1 MPADKGPK
9 AFADILA
16 RARVAVLALAPEE
29 SPDASPHSDNPSQA
43 AERASAAIA
52 ELQTALEGGDDTL
65 RTLLA
70 MDMASAV
77 DGGGSAT
84 AGVRGRLV
92 ALLVQALSVLADDP
106 PENDPGGSLPSR
118 SPLALA
124 NELRA
129 LRGAPLLS
137 GNAVFAVAV
146 NAGAPPGRADR
157 DDHDDAVSPR
167 MTSSARRLRSYYQQG
182 LVAWLRGDVSAKA
195 AGNRI
200 GEVFARLHALS
211 DGSPAETLWRAASSF
226 ANLLGDPRWRVSA
239 AVKRLLGQLDGR
251 LKRLGEGRVPAHD
264 ADAALAQDLI
274 FYIGEGHDVDAT
286 MGVFPSRSALLKAF
300 TAPPRAHPDY
310 PTAVLSVLKETL
322 SISGQIMEALAPE
335 ESWLGKRSWLMEHML
350 QVADGLGLLGAHDLR
365 LRALQ
370 EVALL
375 QKIPGSGDPPAGGW
389 GRVADRLHALGA
401 DLLTASGMEPAAAV
415 AEDTAGMPSSG
426 RIARRLEADL
436 VHAEGVIQRLEQGQA
451 SLPAEA
457 PQSSDPMDD
466 PMGDP
471 MSLGAAEED
480 GKAPGDDNGDAVADQ
495 RRRLDAFAG
504 AVHTDGEGV
513 PDFEISVPP
522 PGAEF
527 DDVPAPT
534 VDHALLDDVAR
545 IAGDIDSA
553 RSRLEQQVGVFREG
567 LEDMD
572 GGIRAM
578 REELHGLRVLTETLR
593 TPHDPADAGEL
604 PPRGRRGPAPT
615 DIRERLDRLGG
626 RLGELLELR
635 DTIDTIAGDSRSL
648 LVQQARDN
656 VALEQRLMQT
666 RMQPLDTQL
675 DDLRAEVS
683 ERAAHAGK
691 QVLLQVDGAGLS
703 IEPEKM
709 AALLPVLRSLTGSM
723 IEVGVEPPRAR
734 VLAGRSPGCLMEMRF
749 KRRGADLTMVMTA
762 DCRAPEDAVADAQA
776 FLRPLG
782 GRLELASDSAS
793 ETRCTLAI
801 PLAPR
806 VSTVLLVAVGSEIL
820 ALPLAEVE
828 AVLQVS
834 AEDLEGARESGV
846 EHDDTCWRLGYLGD
860 LLALGAAP
868 REGRASRLPLVLVS
882 SDADRHALVVD
893 AIGERVDVVVR
904 SVVPQ
909 LRSVSGLAGA
919 AILGDGQVVLLLDV
933 GQLMESRSE
942 TPADDLESVS

>member
-1 MPADKGPK
+1 MPAEKGRK
-9 AFADILA
+9 AFADVLA
-16 RARVAVLALAPEE
+16 RARVAVLDLAPEE
-29 SPDASPHSDNPSQA
+29 GHDPSRPSVESPSPDQDLSRS
-43 AERASAAIA
+43 ERASAAVA
-52 ELQTALEGGDDTL
+52 ELQAVLEAGDDTL

-70 MDMASAV
+70 ADMALAVGAATSA
-77 DGGGSAT
+77 DT
-84 AGVRGRLV
+84 AALGRLV
-92 ALLVQALSVLADDP
+92 ALLVQSLSVLADDP
-106 PENDPGGSLPSR
+106 PENEPGGSLPSR

-146 NAGAPPGRADR
+146 NAGTPPGRADGGEQGGE
-157 DDHDDAVSPR
+157 VSPR
-167 MTSSARRLRSYYQQG
+167 MTATAKRLRSYYQQG

-211 DGSPAETLWRAASSF
+211 QGSPAETLWRAASSF
-226 ANLLGDPRWRVSA
+226 ANLLGDPHWRMSA

-251 LKRLGEGRVPAHD
+251 LKALGEGNVPVHD

-274 FYIGEGHDVDAT
+274 FYVGEGHDVDVT

-322 SISGQIMEALAPE
+322 AISGQIMEALAPDD
-335 ESWLGKRSWLMEHML
+335 SWPAKRGWLTERMV

-365 LRALQ
+365 LRALR

-375 QKIPGSGDPPAGGW
+375 HKIPGSGEPPAGGW

-436 VHAEGVIQRLEQGQA
+436 VHAEGVIQRLEQGHA
-451 SLPAEA
+451 SPPAEA
-457 PQSSDPMDD
+457 PQPPEPPTGRAAGEDD
-466 PMGDP
+466 
-471 MSLGAAEED
+471 L
-480 GKAPGDDNGDAVADQ
+480 DAIADQ

-504 AVHTDGEGV
+504 AVRTDAAEA
-513 PDFEISVPP
+513 PDPEPTSSP
-522 PGAEF
+522 PGGARDEG
-527 DDVPAPT
+527 DDAPAPS

-545 IAGDIDSA
+545 IAGDIDGA

-572 GGIRAM
+572 AGIRAM
-578 REELHGLRVLTETLR
+578 REELHGLRVATETLR

-604 PPRGRRGPAPT
+604 PPQGRRGPALAG
-615 DIRERLDRLGG
+615 IRERLDRLGG

-635 DTIDTIAGDSRSL
+635 DTIDTIAGDSRAV

-683 ERAAHAGK
+683 ERASHAGK
-691 QVLLQVDGAGLS
+691 QVQLQVDGAGLA

-734 VLAGRSPGCLMEMRF
+734 VLAGRPPGCLMEMRF

-782 GRLELASDSAS
+782 GRLELAPAGAS
-793 ETRCTLAI
+793 ETRCELAI

-828 AVLQVS
+828 AVLQLS
-834 AEDLEGARESGV
+834 AEELEGAEESGV
-846 EHDDTCWRLGYLGD
+846 DHGDASWRLGYLSD

-868 REGRASRLPLVLVS
+868 RGDRASRLPLVLMC
-882 SDADRHALVVD
+882 SDGERRALVVD

-909 LRSVSGLAGA
+909 LRSVAGLAGA

-933 GQLMESRSE
+933 GQLMESRSKA
-942 TPADDLESVS
+942 PAGSLESVS

>member
-1 MPADKGPK
+1 MPADKGRK
-9 AFADILA
+9 GFVDILA
-16 RARVAVLALAPEE
+16 RARVAVLALAPDE
-29 SPDASPHSDNPSQA
+29 SPDEAPPSSPESGNADSA
-43 AERASAAIA
+43 AQRASAAIT
-52 ELQTALEGGDDTL
+52 ELQAALEHGDDTL
-65 RTLLA
+65 RALLA
-70 MDMASAV
+70 TDMAMAV
-77 DGGGSAT
+77 DGAGSAT
-84 AGVRGRLV
+84 AGERGRLV

-106 PENDPGGSLPSR
+106 PADDPGGSLPSR

-146 NAGAPPGRADR
+146 NAGASPGRADR
-157 DDHDDAVSPR
+157 ADHDDAVSPR

-200 GEVFARLHALS
+200 AEVFARLHVLS
-211 DGSPAETLWRAASSF
+211 EGSPAETLWRAASSF
-226 ANLLGDPRWRVSA
+226 ANLLGDPRWRMSA

-251 LKRLGEGRVPAHD
+251 LKRLGEGDAPAAD

-274 FYIGEGHDVDAT
+274 FYVGEGHDVDAT
-286 MGVFPSRSALLKAF
+286 IGVFPSRSALLKAF
-300 TAPPRAHPDY
+300 AAPPRAHPDY

-322 SISGQIMEALAPE
+322 AISGQIMEALAPD
-335 ESWLGKRSWLMEHML
+335 ESWLGKRGWLVERML

-365 LRALQ
+365 LRALR

-375 QKIPGSGDPPAGGW
+375 RKIPGSGDPPPGGW

-457 PQSSDPMDD
+457 PGSQEP
-466 PMGDP
+466 PPPGP
-471 MSLGAAEED
+471 PTVEED
-480 GKAPGDDNGDAVADQ
+480 RDLDDADDQ
-495 RRRLDAFAG
+495 RRRLEELAG
-504 AVHTDGEGV
+504 AVHTESLDAPEF
-513 PDFEISVPP
+513 DISAAPTD
-522 PGAEF
+522 PGF
-527 DDVPAPT
+527 DDVPAPSI
-534 VDHALLDDVAR
+534 DHALLDDVSR
-545 IAGDIDSA
+545 IAGDIDGA

-572 GGIRAM
+572 SGIRAM
-578 REELHGLRVLTETLR
+578 REELNGLRVLTETLR

-604 PPRGRRGPAPT
+604 PPPGGRGPALA

-635 DTIDTIAGDSRSL
+635 DTIDAIAGDSRSV

-666 RMQPLDTQL
+666 RLQPLDTQL
-675 DDLRAEVS
+675 NDLQAEVS

-691 QVLLQVDGAGLS
+691 QVQLRVDGSGLT

-709 AALLPVLRSLTGSM
+709 AALLPVLRSLVGTM
-723 IEVGVEPPRAR
+723 IEAAVEPPRAR
-734 VLAGRSPGCLMEMRF
+734 VLAGRPPGCLMEMRF
-749 KRRGADLTMVMTA
+749 RRRGADLTMVLTA
-762 DCRAPEDAVADAQA
+762 DCRAPADAVADAQA

-782 GRLELASDSAS
+782 GRLELAPAGAS
-793 ETRCTLAI
+793 ETRCELAI

-828 AVLQVS
+828 AVLQLS
-834 AEDLEGARESGV
+834 AEELEGAEESGV
-846 EHDDTCWRLGYLGD
+846 DHGDTSWRLGYLGD
-860 LLALGAAP
+860 LLALGEAS
-868 REGRASRLPLVLVS
+868 RQERASRLPLVLVS
-882 SDADRHALVVD
+882 SDGEHHALVVD

-909 LRSVSGLAGA
+909 LRSVAGLAGA

-933 GQLMESRSE
+933 GQLMESRSGA
-942 TPADDLESVS
+942 PAGDLESVS

>member
-1 MPADKGPK
+1 MPADKGRK

-16 RARVAVLALAPEE
+16 RTRVAVLALAPEE
-29 SPDASPHSDNPSQA
+29 SPDASSHSDPRSDDTDDPTHG

-52 ELQTALEGGDDTL
+52 ELQTALEGADDTL

-77 DGGGSAT
+77 DGTGSAT
-84 AGVRGRLV
+84 AAARGRLV

-118 SPLALA
+118 SPLALS

-157 DDHDDAVSPR
+157 DDHDGAVSPR

-195 AGNRI
+195 AGDRI
-200 GEVFARLHALS
+200 GEVFARLHVLS

-226 ANLLGDPRWRVSA
+226 ANLLGDPRWRMSV

-251 LKRLGEGRVPAHD
+251 LKRLGEGDVPADD

-274 FYIGEGHDVDAT
+274 FYVGEGHDVDAT
-286 MGVFPSRSALLKAF
+286 MGVFPSRSALLRAF

-322 SISGQIMEALAPE
+322 AISGQIMEALAPD
-335 ESWLGKRSWLMEHML
+335 ESWLGKRSWLTERML

-365 LRALQ
+365 LRALR

-375 QKIPGSGDPPAGGW
+375 QKIPGSGDPPTGGW

-457 PQSSDPMDD
+457 PQSPD
-466 PMGDP
+466 PMG
-471 MSLGAAEED
+471 SSAAEED
-480 GKAPGDDNGDAVADQ
+480 GKASGDDDGDAVADQ

-504 AVHTDGEGV
+504 AVHTDGDGV
-513 PDFEISVPP
+513 PDFEISAPP
-522 PGAEF
+522 PGAGF
-527 DDVPAPT
+527 DDVPGPT
-534 VDHALLDDVAR
+534 VDHALLDDVSR
-545 IAGDIDSA
+545 IAGDIDGA

-572 GGIRAM
+572 SGIRAM

-604 PPRGRRGPAPT
+604 PPQGRRGPALT
-615 DIRERLDRLGG
+615 GIRERLDRLGG

-683 ERAAHAGK
+683 ERAAHGGK

-723 IEVGVEPPRAR
+723 IEAGVEPPRAR
-734 VLAGRSPGCLMEMRF
+734 VLAGRPPGCLMEMRF

-782 GRLELASDSAS
+782 GRLELASASTS

-834 AEDLEGARESGV
+834 AEELEGAEESGV
-846 EHDDTCWRLGYLGD
+846 DHDDTRWRLGYLGD
-860 LLALGAAP
+860 LLALGAASRP
-868 REGRASRLPLVLVS
+868 GRASRLPLVLVS
-882 SDADRHALVVD
+882 SDGERHALVVD

-909 LRSVSGLAGA
+909 LRSVAGLAGA

-942 TPADDLESVS
+942 APADDLESVS

>member
-1 MPADKGPK
+1 MPAEKGRK

-16 RARVAVLALAPEE
+16 HARVAVLALPPDETPDDA
-29 SPDASPHSDNPSQA
+29 PDASPSSPGSGNADGA
-43 AERASAAIA
+43 AQRASAAIA
-52 ELQTALEGGDDTL
+52 ELQSALERGDDTL

-70 MDMASAV
+70 TDMAIAV
-77 DGGGSAT
+77 HGAGSAT
-84 AGVRGRLV
+84 AGERGRLV
-92 ALLVQALSVLADDP
+92 ALLVQALSELADDP

-137 GNAVFAVAV
+137 GNVVFAVAV
-146 NAGAPPGRADR
+146 NAGASFGRADR
-157 DDHDDAVSPR
+157 DDHDDEVSPR

-200 GEVFARLHALS
+200 GEVFARLHVLS
-211 DGSPAETLWRAASSF
+211 EGSPAETLWRAASSF
-226 ANLLGDPRWRVSA
+226 ANLLGDPRWRMSA

-251 LKRLGEGRVPAHD
+251 LKRLGEGDVPAAD

-274 FYIGEGHDVDAT
+274 FYVGEGHDVDAT

-300 TAPPRAHPDY
+300 AAPPRAHPDY
-310 PTAVLSVLKETL
+310 ATAVLSVLKEIVA
-322 SISGQIMEALAPE
+322 ISGQIMEAPAPD
-335 ESWLGKRSWLMEHML
+335 ESWLGKRGWLVERML
-350 QVADGLGLLGAHDLR
+350 QVADGLGLLGAYDLR
-365 LRALQ
+365 LRALR

-375 QKIPGSGDPPAGGW
+375 RTIPDSGDPPAGGW

-401 DLLTASGMEPAAAV
+401 DLLTASGMEPAAAI

-436 VHAEGVIQRLEQGQA
+436 VHAEGVIQRLEQGRA

-457 PQSSDPMDD
+457 P
-466 PMGDP
+466 
-471 MSLGAAEED
+471 GAQEPTPPGSPIVEED
-480 GKAPGDDNGDAVADQ
+480 RAVDDADDQ
-495 RRRLDAFAG
+495 RRRLEELAG
-504 AVHTDGEGV
+504 AVHTEGLGALEF
-513 PDFEISVPP
+513 DISAAPT
-522 PGAEF
+522 GADF
-527 DDVPAPT
+527 DDVPAPSI
-534 VDHALLDDVAR
+534 DHALLDDVSR
-545 IAGDIDSA
+545 IAGDIDGA
-553 RSRLEQQVGVFREG
+553 RSRLEQHVGVFREG

-572 GGIRAM
+572 SGIRAM
-578 REELHGLRVLTETLR
+578 REELNGLRVLAETLR

-604 PPRGRRGPAPT
+604 PPQSGRGPAPA

-635 DTIDTIAGDSRSL
+635 DTIDTIAGDSRSV

-723 IEVGVEPPRAR
+723 IEAGVEPPRAR
-734 VLAGRSPGCLMEMRF
+734 VLAGRPPGCLMEMRF

-782 GRLELASDSAS
+782 GRLELASASTS

-806 VSTVLLVAVGSEIL
+806 VSTVLLVAVESEIL

-834 AEDLEGARESGV
+834 AEELEGAEESGV
-846 EHDDTCWRLGYLGD
+846 DHDDKSWRLGYLGD
-860 LLALGAAP
+860 LLALGAAS
-868 REGRASRLPLVLVS
+868 RQGRASRLPLVLVS
-882 SDADRHALVVD
+882 SDGERRALVVD

-909 LRSVSGLAGA
+909 LRSVAGLAGA

-933 GQLMESRSE
+933 GQLIESRSGA
-942 TPADDLESVS
+942 TAGDLESVS